1 MTCSF
6 LLSLIPRTAIRH
18 IVGTIFRKVIRKS
31 DKHFQDI
38 GRPTHYARFSYLTN
52 RTPDA
57 SASIKITRNS
67 QTSFIEP
74 SEALP

>member
-31 DKHFQDI
+31 DEHFQDI

-57 SASIKITRNS
+57 SAPTKITRNT
-67 QTSFIEP
+67 QRPIIDLTKG
-74 SEALP
+74 LP

>member
-38 GRPTHYARFSYLTN
+38 GFSYLTN

-57 SASIKITRNS
+57 SASTKITRNS